1 MPKNQVSDLITD
13 QEIAFARLLLS
24 GTMTDRQAAE
34 AAGLNPVTAS
44 YTKTRPRVR
53 AYMLEHRAAM
63 HERLVQQE
71 TEESRRL
78 KLGRERLLARLWDL
92 ADMDPEKTRNSL
104 SAQIKALSMIAA
116 IEGLIPDRNMNR
128 NTDRRAASAQNKSAL
143 PPIHPQE
150 LSPDLVRDEDG
161 LGDPDRPPSAA
172 ADAPF
177 RPVSVSASAPGARVS
192 SSTEKKPDT
201 WRLRL

>member
-1 MPKNQVSDLITD
+1 MADC
-13 QEIAFARLLLS
+13 R
-24 GTMTDRQAAE
+24 AAE
-34 AAGLNPVTAS
+34 AVGLNPGSAA
-44 YTKTRPRVR
+44 YTKSKPRVR
-53 AYMLEHRAAM
+53 AYMLEHRTAM
-63 HERLVQQE
+63 HERRVQQE

-128 NTDRRAASAQNKSAL
+128 NTDRRANSAQNKSAQ

-161 LGDPDRPPSAA
+161 PLDPI
-172 ADAPF
+172 
-177 RPVSVSASAPGARVS
+177 SVSASAPDARVP
-192 SSTEKKPDT
+192 SSTKKKPDT